1 MKVLPFRLSALLSAG
16 LFGVCF
22 GSAASP
28 AFAQAQGS
36 NSSSNPAA
44 TSGPSTYAHERTP
57 TLIDPAGPTISL
69 ISSEQVFAM
78 AAALNAC
85 GYDEGLADSPDIRKR
100 VREDVDQALAKSEQ
114 ARAARDAV
122 CLFVA
127 QHRMTGT
134 AHDISQYI
142 SLALYLTPPPALE
155 TTADLTEMPPD
166 ATQVAEFVP
175 LLRTFAAATDLH
187 GIWLTVR
194 LAYDE
199 EAAKIHDSLSQM
211 VVDTNLYLKMPL
223 EAYTG
228 SHFIV
233 IVEPLLSPGMVN
245 ARVYGVDYVVVLS
258 QVKGSVRMSDVR
270 HTYLHYV
277 IDPLLYARSTAID
290 REQPILKEVREAPL
304 EFRYRSDVL
313 PLTIECLIKA
323 IEARTMDTGV
333 AIYKIPT
340 NIDRSELPR
349 YERERQITLDKAE
362 AVRKATVQHDMNQGF
377 VLTQYFYDQML
388 MFERDPASLK
398 DTIGEMVYGMDIDQ
412 QVHRARNTTFDQ
424 QADQDVLQHSTPHKL
439 AGLDLAE
446 ARLSNGDVKT
456 ASEMAQKALSHQD
469 DTTESVADAARAHF
483 ILARVDLMSVHP
495 NESEDDAER
504 TVNDAIDQFNKTL
517 TTSKDQRLLAWSHI
531 YLGRVLDLECK
542 RDQALAEYN
551 AALAVRDGQLDTR
564 LSAERGVKAAYAVP
578 GHKSQCEDDSDDN
591 PPPAEITSPANNP
604 SAGQGKTSNGPGASP
619 AGQPK
624 PQ

>member
-1 MKVLPFRLSALLSAG
+1 
-16 LFGVCF
+16 
-22 GSAASP
+22 
-28 AFAQAQGS
+28 
-36 NSSSNPAA
+36 
-44 TSGPSTYAHERTP
+44 
-57 TLIDPAGPTISL
+57 
-69 ISSEQVFAM
+69 M

-85 GYDEGLADSPDIRKR
+85 GYDEGLADSPEVRKR
-100 VREDVDQALAKSEQ
+100 VRDDVDQALTKSEQ

-142 SLALYLTPPPALE
+142 SLALYLTPPPELE

-175 LLRTFAAATDLH
+175 LLRTFAVATDLH

-194 LAYDE
+194 LTYDE
-199 EAAKIHDSLSQM
+199 EAAKIHDALSQM
-211 VVDTNLYLKMPL
+211 IVNANLYLKMP
-223 EAYTG
+223 ASTYTG
-228 SHFIV
+228 SRFIV

-245 ARVYGVDYVVVLS
+245 ARVYGVDYVVVVS
-258 QVKGSVRMSDVR
+258 TIKGTVRMTDIR

-304 EFRYRSDVL
+304 EYRYRSDVL

-323 IEARTMDTGV
+323 IEARITDTGV
-333 AIYKIPT
+333 AIYKIPG

-349 YERERQITLDKAE
+349 YEHERQITLDKAE

-377 VLTQYFYDQML
+377 VLTQYFYDQLL
-388 MFERDPASLK
+388 MFEKDPASLK

-412 QVHRARNTTFDQ
+412 QVHRARNTNFDQ
-424 QADQDVLQHSTPHKL
+424 QADQDVLQHSAPHKL
-439 AGLDLAE
+439 TGLDLAE
-446 ARLSNGDVKT
+446 ARLSSGDVNS
-456 ASEMAQKALSHQD
+456 ASEMARKVLSHQD
-469 DTTESVADAARAHF
+469 DTTEAVADAARAHF
-483 ILARVDLMSVHP
+483 ILARVDLLSVRP
-495 NESEDDAER
+495 NQSEDDAEK
-504 TVNDAIDQFNKTL
+504 TVNDAIEQFNKTL
-517 TTSKDQRLLAWSHI
+517 ATSKDQRLLAWSHI

-542 RDQALAEYN
+542 RDEAVTEYN

-564 LSAERGVKAAYAVP
+564 LSAERGVKAAYGVP

-591 PPPAEITSPANNP
+591 PPAADTSP
-604 SAGQGKTSNGPGASP
+604 AGQGKPANSP
-619 AGQPK
+619 AAPPTGAQK

>member
-1 MKVLPFRLSALLSAG
+1 MKFFRFRLSALLSAAF
-16 LFGVCF
+16 LCVCF
-22 GSAASP
+22 GLTAAK
-28 AFAQAQGS
+28 AGAQAQDS
-36 NSSSNPAA
+36 SSSNPSSSSPA
-44 TSGPSTYAHERTP
+44 TSGPAAYAHERTP

-69 ISSEQVFAM
+69 TSSEQVFAM

-100 VREDVDQALAKSEQ
+100 VRDDIDQVLAKSEQ

-122 CLFVA
+122 CLYIA

-142 SLALYLTPPPALE
+142 SLALYLTPPPELE

-211 VVDTNLYLKMPL
+211 IVNANLYLKMPA
-223 EAYTG
+223 ETYSG
-228 SHFIV
+228 SRFIV
-233 IVEPLLSPGMVN
+233 IVEPMLSPGMVN
-245 ARVYGVDYVVVLS
+245 ARIYGLDYVVIVS
-258 QVKGSVRMSDVR
+258 AVKGNIRMSDVR

-277 IDPLLYARSTAID
+277 IDPLLYARSSAID
-290 REQPILKEVREAPL
+290 REQPILKEVRDAPL
-304 EFRYRSDVL
+304 EFRYRSDVV

-333 AIYKIPT
+333 AIYKIPG

-349 YERERQITLDKAE
+349 YEHERQITLDKAE

-377 VLTQYFYDQML
+377 VLTQYFYEQL
-388 MFERDPASLK
+388 LQFEKDPASLK
-398 DTIGEMVYGMDIDQ
+398 DDIGEMVYGMDIDQ
-412 QVHRARNTTFDQ
+412 QVHRARNTVFDQ
-424 QADQDVLQHSTPHKL
+424 QADQDVLQHSAPHKL
-439 AGLDLAE
+439 TGLDLAE
-446 ARLSNGDVKT
+446 ARLSNGDVNT
-456 ASEMAQKALSHQD
+456 ASEMARKVLSHQD
-469 DTTESVADAARAHF
+469 DTTDSVAEAARAHF
-483 ILARVDLMSVHP
+483 ILARVDLLSVHP
-495 NESEDDAER
+495 NESEDDAEK
-504 TVNDAIDQFNKTL
+504 TVNDAVDQFNKTL
-517 TTSKDQRLLAWSHI
+517 ATSKDQRLLAWSHI

-542 RDQALAEYN
+542 RDQAVAEYN
-551 AALAVRDGQLDTR
+551 AALTVRDGQLDTR
-564 LSAERGVKAAYAVP
+564 LSAERGVKAAYVVT
-578 GHKSQCEDDSDDN
+578 GHKSQCEDESGDN
-591 PPPAEITSPANNP
+591 F
-604 SAGQGKTSNGPGASP
+604 P
-619 AGQPK
+619 AGQDKTPNGSEALPTGAQK

>member
-1 MKVLPFRLSALLSAG
+1 MKVLPFRLSALLSAV
-16 LFGVCF
+16 LFCGCF
-22 GSAASP
+22 GLATAT
-28 AFAQAQGS
+28 AGAQAQGPS
-36 NSSSNPAA
+36 SSSNSAP
-44 TSGPSTYAHERTP
+44 TPSSSSAYVQERTP

-69 ISSEQVFAM
+69 ISSEQVFVM

-85 GYDEGLADSPDIRKR
+85 GYDEGLADSPDVRRR
-100 VREDVDQALAKSEQ
+100 VRAEVDQALAKSEQ

-122 CLFVA
+122 CLYIA

-142 SLALYLTPPPALE
+142 SLALYLTPPPELE
-155 TTADLTEMPPD
+155 TTADVTEMPPD

-194 LAYDE
+194 LTYDE
-199 EAAKIHDSLSQM
+199 EAAKIHDALSQM
-211 VVDTNLYLKMPL
+211 IVSTNLYLKMP
-223 EAYTG
+223 ASTYTG
-228 SHFIV
+228 SRFIV

-245 ARVYGVDYVVVLS
+245 ARVYGLDYVVVVS
-258 QVKGSVRMSDVR
+258 AVKGSVRMSDVR

-277 IDPLLYARSTAID
+277 IDPLLYSRSNAID
-290 REQPILKEVREAPL
+290 REQPILKEVRDAPL
-304 EFRYRSDVL
+304 EFRYRSDVV

-333 AIYKIPT
+333 AIYKIPG

-349 YERERQITLDKAE
+349 YEHERQVTLDKAE

-377 VLTQYFYDQML
+377 VLTQYFYEQLL
-388 MFERDPASLK
+388 MFEKDPASLK
-398 DTIGEMVYGMDIDQ
+398 DTIGEMVYGMDVDQ
-412 QVHRARNTTFDQ
+412 QLHRARNTIFDKE
-424 QADQDVLQHSTPHKL
+424 ADQDVLQHSAPHKL
-439 AGLDLAE
+439 TGLDLAE
-446 ARLSNGDVKT
+446 ARLSNGDVNT
-456 ASEMAQKALSHQD
+456 ASEMAQKVLSHQD

-483 ILARVDLMSVHP
+483 ILARVDLMSVRP
-495 NESEDDAER
+495 NQSEDDAER
-504 TVNDAIDQFNKTL
+504 TVNDAIEQFNKTL
-517 TTSKDQRLLAWSHI
+517 ATSKDQRLLAWSHI

-542 RDQALAEYN
+542 RDQAVAEYN

-564 LSAERGVKAAYAVP
+564 LSAERGVKAAYVVP
-578 GHKSQCEDDSDDN
+578 GHTSQCEDESDDN
-591 PPPAEITSPANNP
+591 PPAVDNP
-604 SAGQGKTSNGPGASP
+604 PAGQGKTVNGSEAPPTGA
-619 AGQPK
+619 QK

>member
-1 MKVLPFRLSALLSAG
+1 MKFSRFRLSALLTAALIGVGFGFATAPAG
-16 LFGVCF
+16 
-22 GSAASP
+22 
-28 AFAQAQGS
+28 AQAPGG
-36 NSSSNPAA
+36 NSSSSS
-44 TSGPSTYAHERTP
+44 TSNSESTSSPSTAYAQERTP

-69 ISSEQVFAM
+69 TTSEQVFAV

-85 GYDEGLADSPDIRKR
+85 GYDEGLADSPDVRKR
-100 VREDVDQALAKSEQ
+100 VRGDIDQALAKSEQ

-122 CLFVA
+122 CLFIA

-134 AHDISQYI
+134 TRDISQYI

-194 LAYDE
+194 LTYDE
-199 EAAKIHDSLSQM
+199 EAAKIHDALSQM
-211 VVDTNLYLKMPL
+211 IVNTNLYLKMP
-223 EAYTG
+223 ASTYTG
-228 SHFIV
+228 SRFIV
-233 IVEPLLSPGMVN
+233 VVEPMLSPGMVN
-245 ARVYGVDYVVVLS
+245 ARIYGVDYVVVVS
-258 QVKGSVRMSDVR
+258 AEKGSVRMSDVR

-277 IDPLLYARSTAID
+277 IDPLLYARSNAID
-290 REQPILKEVREAPL
+290 REQPILKEIRDAPL
-304 EFRYRSDVL
+304 DFRFRSDVV

-333 AIYKIPT
+333 PIYKIPG

-349 YERERQITLDKAE
+349 YEHERQVTLDKAE
-362 AVRKATVQHDMNQGF
+362 AVRRATVQHDMNQGF
-377 VLTQYFYDQML
+377 VLTQYFYEQML
-388 MFERDPASLK
+388 QFERDPASLK
-398 DTIGEMVYGMDIDQ
+398 DTIGEMVYGMDVDQ
-412 QVHRARNTTFDQ
+412 QVHRAHNTIFDQ
-424 QADQDVLQHSTPHKL
+424 QADQEVLEHSAPHKL
-439 AGLDLAE
+439 TGLDLAE
-446 ARLSNGDVKT
+446 ARLSNGDVNS
-456 ASEMAQKALSHQD
+456 ASQMAKKALSHED
-469 DTTESVADAARAHF
+469 DTVESAADAARAHF

-517 TTSKDQRLLAWSHI
+517 ATSKDQRLLAWSHI

-542 RDQALAEYN
+542 RDQAVAEYN
-551 AALAVRDGQLDTR
+551 AALAVRDGRLDTR
-564 LSAERGVKAAYAVP
+564 LAAERGVKAAYLAP
-578 GHKSQCEDDSDDN
+578 GHPSQCQDENDDN
-591 PPPAEITSPANNP
+591 PPA
-604 SAGQGKTSNGPGASP
+604 AGNMP
-619 AGQPK
+619 AGQDKTANGSSTPQTGSPK